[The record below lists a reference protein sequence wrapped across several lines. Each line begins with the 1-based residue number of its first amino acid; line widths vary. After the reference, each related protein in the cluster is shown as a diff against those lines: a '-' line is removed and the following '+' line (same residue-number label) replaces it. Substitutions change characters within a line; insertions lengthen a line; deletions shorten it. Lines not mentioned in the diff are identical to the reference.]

1 MGLLVAE
8 FRKNKKVALEQKK
21 AEMIIII
28 IIIIMV
34 TVTGA
39 EDSGYLSVPQN
50 SLINKYN
57 IP

>member
-28 IIIIMV
+28 IMV
-34 TVTGA
+34 TVTAGV
-39 EDSGYLSVPQN
+39 EEW
-50 SLINKYN
+50 
-57 IP
+57 IPICSTKQLN

>member
-34 TVTGA
+34 PVTAGA
-39 EDSGYLSVPQN
+39 EEW
-50 SLINKYN
+50 
-57 IP
+57 IPICSTKQLN